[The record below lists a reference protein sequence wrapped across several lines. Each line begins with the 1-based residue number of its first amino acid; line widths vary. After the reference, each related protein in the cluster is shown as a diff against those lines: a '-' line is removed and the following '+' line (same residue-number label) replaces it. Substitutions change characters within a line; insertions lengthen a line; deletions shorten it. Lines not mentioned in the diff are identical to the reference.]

1 MKAEIIS
8 LPSRMP
14 PEVTEQIST
23 NLFLSIRKIGSSV
36 FVNVW
41 SRESCDTTSLVNMVI
56 EQKGRTI
63 TLLSTDL
70 TRVSEALTE
79 MGCANV

>member
-1 MKAEIIS
+1 MKAEVIS
-8 LPSRMP
+8 LPSRMHL
-14 PEVTEQIST
+14 EVTEQIST
-23 NLFLSIRKIGSSV
+23 NLFLSMHKTGSNV

-41 SRESCDTTSLVNMVI
+41 RREGSDITSLVNMVI
-56 EQKGRTI
+56 EVKGRTI

-70 TRVSEALTE
+70 TLVSEALSE

>member
-1 MKAEIIS
+1 MKAEVIS
-8 LPSRMP
+8 LPSRMRL
-14 PEVTEQIST
+14 ELTEQIST
-23 NLFLSIRKIGSSV
+23 NLFLSIHKTGSNV

-41 SRESCDTTSLVNMVI
+41 RREGSDTTSLVNMVI
-56 EQKGRTI
+56 EVKGRTI

-70 TRVSEALTE
+70 TLVSEALSE